1 MHPPR
6 RRIRSVTNAFL
17 LLVEAVGY
25 FGLMAAL
32 FALRHRIGIGVFMT
46 ALAGLHFL
54 ETYLASV
61 FYVAAPLGILSPGST
76 VLFSGKL
83 VMLLLLYIKEDAAT
97 VRQPIYGLLVGNL
110 MTLALVGVLRFHSV
124 EPLPSGAMPDM
135 SFIDDM
141 GWLMAWGTAL
151 LFVDAILI
159 ILLYEALGRVLR
171 TSLFLRILFSVATIL
186 TFDQIGFFT
195 VVHIVAGAPLS
206 AFLGG
211 WAGKMAAALVFST
224 MLVAYLRWFER
235 SALPVPRGI
244 SDVFEALTYRERYHE
259 LVEQAGRDALT
270 GLMHRGRFNEIGERG
285 VVASL
290 RTGRPLTLLIID
302 VDHFKSINDR
312 YGHAE
317 GDRVLVSIAARLLSE
332 VGPTDTVFRI
342 GGEEFAVLCS
352 HPHVLGRLLGE
363 TIRQVIGLG
372 DGGSAPPCTVSV
384 GVATTSPSVTS
395 LEELFALADKRLYL
409 AKDGGRNRV
418 VGENAA
424 DTWPAGAGIAV

>member
-1 MHPPR
+1 M
-6 RRIRSVTNAFL
+6 TNAFL

-25 FGLMAAL
+25 FGLMTAL

-83 VMLLLLYIKEDAAT
+83 VMLLLLYMKEDAAT

-110 MTLALVGVLRFHSV
+110 LTLALVGVLRFHSV

-171 TSLFLRILFSVATIL
+171 AGLFLRILVSVATIL
-186 TFDQIGFFT
+186 SFDQIGFFT
-195 VVHIVAGAPLS
+195 VLHIVTGAPLS
-206 AFLGG
+206 AFVGG

-224 MLVAYLRWFER
+224 MLVVYLRWFE
-235 SALPVPRGI
+235 SGALAVPRGI

-259 LVEQAGRDALT
+259 LVEQAGRDTLT

-285 VVASL
+285 VAASL

-317 GDRVLVSIAARLLSE
+317 GDRVLVSIAARLLGE

-352 HPHVLGRLLGE
+352 HPHALGRLLGE

-372 DGGSAPPCTVSV
+372 GGGNTPPCTVSV
-384 GVATTSPSVTS
+384 GVATTGPSVTR
-395 LEELFALADKRLYL
+395 LEQLFALADKRLYL
-409 AKDGGRNRV
+409 AKEGGRNRV
-418 VGENAA
+418 VGESAA
-424 DTWPAGAGIAV
+424 DAWPAGAGIAV